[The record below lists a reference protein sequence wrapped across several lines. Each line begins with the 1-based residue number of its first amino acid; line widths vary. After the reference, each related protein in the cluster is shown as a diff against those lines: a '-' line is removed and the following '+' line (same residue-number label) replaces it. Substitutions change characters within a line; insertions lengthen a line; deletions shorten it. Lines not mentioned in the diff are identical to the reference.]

1 VTPFNTYESRG
12 WGRAI
17 RAQSAVTLLIA
28 VNVASYLATFLAGT
42 RFLAGLALVPHDTW
56 SKGTFWQFATYLF
69 LHGGFL
75 HLFFNMYSLWVF
87 GRDVEA
93 LWGRAAFLRYY
104 FITGISAGIVHTLI
118 TPHSTTPTLGASGAV
133 MGVLAAFAI
142 LFPDREIAL
151 LLFFVF
157 PIRMRAR
164 TLALIFAGLSLAAGM
179 AASPDHI
186 AHFAHLGGMLAGL
199 VYLKWPSILSLR
211 ANRNVRR
218 KWRKQKRQNENRMR
232 MEAKV
237 NRILDRAN
245 AVGMDK
251 LGWRERRFLKKAGR
265 QMRGKP

>member
-1 VTPFNTYESRG
+1 MTPFNTYESQG

-17 RAQSAVTLLIA
+17 RGQSAVTLLVA
-28 VNVASYLATFLAGT
+28 VNVAFYLVTLLAGT
-42 RFLAGLALVPHDTW
+42 RFLASLALVPHDAW
-56 SKGTFWQFATYLF
+56 SKGMLWQFATYLF
-69 LHGGFL
+69 LHGGLL

-87 GRDVEA
+87 GRDVES

-104 FITGISAGIVHTLI
+104 FITGIGAGVVHTLI
-118 TPHSTTPTLGASGAV
+118 TPHSVTPTLGASGAV

-142 LFPDREIAL
+142 LFPDRELAL
-151 LLFFVF
+151 LLFFIF

-186 AHFAHLGGMLAGL
+186 AHFAHLGGMLVGV

-211 ANRNVRR
+211 RHRNIDG
-218 KWRKQKRQNENRMR
+218 KWRKQGRHNEDRMR

-245 AVGMDK
+245 AVGMDR
-251 LGWRERRFLKKAGR
+251 LSWRERRFLKKASK
-265 QMRGKP
+265 QMRRKT